1 MESNIK
7 QPLLQQSENGEEL
20 SNNTIENVLT
30 SNDATNSSN
39 QLQEKRVSSGIVDI
53 ESFGN
58 IAFTDC
64 WFHIMYLNEKELS
77 LYYKKGVLTSSFIK
91 LEMSWKVA
99 TITEPKRKN
108 LKY

>member
-1 MESNIK
+1 MEFNIN
-7 QPLLQQSENGEEL
+7 QPLLQESENGEEL
-20 SNNTIENVLT
+20 LNNREANISNSSNT
-30 SNDATNSSN
+30 TNSSN

-91 LEMSWKVA
+91 LEMSWEVA
-99 TITEPKRKN
+99 TITG
-108 LKY
+108 